1 MTAGREEG
9 LPPGQQ
15 AAAAAPRLYDEG
27 VPETGYLRVRAGD
40 YEVVLSAAKAWTIYE
55 IHYAGELLAGATG
68 HYGTVLTPKG
78 GNWIGTGHS
87 EGGREIVHSL
97 RLTVDGRDCA
107 VEPGATVEGRRIEL
121 TKSSTIHKFAATH
134 TITVTDAETIEHAVL
149 RATEDHDLK
158 KLYFFMHCW
167 PKETDAWIAQPLE
180 GDVVQGGFANDG
192 GQQVR
197 ANTRWTAQHLPGRD
211 LGLLCYTP
219 HTLVTPTSMSFIW
232 DHERYHKYYTQHNDG
247 ASFKQGDELDY
258 TMVVKVVPGETG
270 DWTATRAAAADLESR
285 YPPTP

>member
-1 MTAGREEG
+1 MLASLPVALLVAGAFMTAGREEG

-68 HYGTVLTPKG
+68 HYGTVLIPKG

-134 TITVTDAETIEHAVL
+134 TITVTDASG
-149 RATEDHDLK
+149 DLVAIFQGLAYRK
-158 KLYFFMHCW
+158 KESLA
-167 PKETDAWIAQPLE
+167 EVA
-180 GDVVQGGFANDG
+180 GGRQAP
-192 GQQVR
+192 
-197 ANTRWTAQHLPGRD
+197 TA
-211 LGLLCYTP
+211 
-219 HTLVTPTSMSFIW
+219 
-232 DHERYHKYYTQHNDG
+232 
-247 ASFKQGDELDY
+247 
-258 TMVVKVVPGETG
+258 
-270 DWTATRAAAADLESR
+270 
-285 YPPTP
+285 